1 MIIKLS
7 RRSLLS
13 AAALLS
19 PSLAGADAAEPDRV
33 AVYDRRLRARL
44 ADAGGAAF
52 EPEFEE
58 ALFQLGNAFRVQ
70 QGLGELL
77 PDPGLI
83 LAARAQSGDIADRGR
98 FDHVSLDGF
107 GPVVRV
113 GLLARD
119 MIGAPA
125 ENLAARISTGK
136 RVSPEQI
143 MDQWKNSP
151 GHRATLLAR
160 GLTHVGYGAL
170 RRGDEVIAAGAY
182 SEVSAWLDQPAP
194 GRIADVQAISQI
206 LRRASPGMSQFS
218 ISLPGQQALAMTYL
232 EGSATAALPP
242 GAWQLRPHVGAGPHQ
257 GQVAWGPI
265 VFA

>member
-19 PSLAGADAAEPDRV
+19 PAAACAVEPDRV
-33 AVYDRRLRARL
+33 AAYDRRLRARL
-44 ADAGGAAF
+44 ADAGGATF

-58 ALFQLGNAFRVQ
+58 VLFELGNAFRVQ
-70 QGLGELL
+70 QGLGKLL

-83 LAARAQSGDIADRGR
+83 MAARAQSGDISDRGR

-125 ENLAARISTGK
+125 ENLAARLSTGR
-136 RVSPEQI
+136 RVTPDQI

-182 SEVSAWLDQPAP
+182 SEVSAWLDKPAP
-194 GRIADVQAISQI
+194 SRVADVGAISQV
-206 LRRASPGMSQFS
+206 LRQASPSMRQFS
-218 ISLPGQQALAMTYL
+218 ISRPGEEALAMTYL
-232 EGSATAALPP
+232 EGSVTTTLPP
-242 GAWQLRPHVGAGPHQ
+242 GAWQLRPHVGAGPHE

-265 VFA
+265 VFAN

>member
-1 MIIKLS
+1 MMITLS
-7 RRSLLS
+7 RRSLLGAVALLPP
-13 AAALLS
+13 AAA
-19 PSLAGADAAEPDRV
+19 GAIETDRV
-33 AVYDRRLRARL
+33 AGYDRRLRARL

-52 EPEFEE
+52 EPAFEE
-58 ALFQLGNAFRVQ
+58 ALFALGNAFRVQ
-70 QGLGELL
+70 QGLGKLL

-83 LAARAQSGDIADRGR
+83 LAARAQSGDIADRGQ
-98 FDHVSLDGF
+98 FAHVSLDGF

-125 ENLAARISTGK
+125 ENLAARLSMNGQVT
-136 RVSPEQI
+136 PDQI

-170 RRGDEVIAAGAY
+170 RRGDEVIAAGSY
-182 SEVSAWLDQPAP
+182 SEVSAWLDKPAP
-194 GRIADVQAISQI
+194 SRVANVEALSRL
-206 LRRASPGMSQFS
+206 LRRASPEMSQFS
-218 ISLPGQQALAMTYL
+218 ISRPGEDALAMTYL
-232 EGSATAALPP
+232 EGSVTTTLPP
-242 GAWQLRPHVGAGPHQ
+242 GAWQLRPHVGSGPHE

-265 VFA
+265 IFA